1 MLRVVF
7 ALSFGL
13 ILVPQVQA
21 QPLPDAAGQLAS
33 RISSLLPRRATVSL
47 DLRNLMTRPP
57 DGWSSF
63 RGQLQDAFQKSG
75 IQVAGTPAAQPD
87 SRVPD
92 TRVMITL
99 SESVQGPLF
108 VVEVI
113 TGDNRQV
120 AMLHWTPP
128 RAEEKPRM
136 TLVNKT
142 LWTQPEPV
150 LDVLLLNS
158 GAQMLVLST
167 SNVTSYQMNGGKWT
181 FASSAPLTLSRPM
194 PRDPRGRLLSAADG
208 GFRVY
213 VPGVTCMGTLQPAL
227 QLNCAPGNETWN
239 DVRWVTDRNVL
250 ESDKAPGA
258 RYSPAVPPASGA
270 EGWGSDIAAMDNP
283 CAQSAIQIADGNNS
297 DHDQVQAFEIAGGQA
312 SAASEPLAVP
322 GLVTALWPA
331 ETRGQVTVVVRDSQ
345 TGDYAASRLGL
356 ACAQ

>member
-1 MLRVVF
+1 MLRVAF
-7 ALSFGL
+7 ALLFGL
-13 ILVPQVQA
+13 ILAEA
-21 QPLPDAAGQLAS
+21 QPLPEAAAQLAS

-47 DLRNLMTRPP
+47 DLRTLMTKPP

-63 RGQLQDAFQKSG
+63 RGQLQDALQKAG
-75 IQVAGTPAAQPD
+75 IQVAGTPAAAQPD
-87 SRVPD
+87 WRV
-92 TRVMITL
+92 VVTL
-99 SESVQGPLF
+99 SESARGPLF
-108 VVEVI
+108 VAEAV
-113 TGDNRQV
+113 TGDTHQV
-120 AMLHWTPP
+120 TMLPWTPP
-128 RAEEKPRM
+128 RAEDRPRM

-158 GAQMLVLST
+158 GQQMLVLST
-167 SNVTSYQMNGGKWT
+167 SNVTSYQMSGGKWT

-194 PRDPRGRLLSAADG
+194 PRDPRGRILSAVD

-213 VPGVTCMGTLQPAL
+213 VPGATCTGTTQPAL

-250 ESDKAPGA
+250 ESDKAPAA
-258 RYSPAVPPASGA
+258 RYSPTVPPASGA

-283 CAQSAIQIADGNNS
+283 CTQNAIAIADGNNS

-322 GLVTALWPA
+322 GAVTALWPA
-331 ETRGQVTVVVRDSQ
+331 ETRGQVTVVVRDLQ

>member
-1 MLRVVF
+1 MLRVAF

-13 ILVPQVQA
+13 ILVPPVEA
-21 QPLPDAAGQLAS
+21 QPLTETAGQLAS
-33 RISSLLPRRATVSL
+33 RISSLLPRRTTVSL
-47 DLRNLMTRPP
+47 DLRNLMNRPP
-57 DGWSSF
+57 DGWSNF
-63 RGQLQDAFQKSG
+63 RGQLQDALQKAG

-99 SESVQGPLF
+99 SESIQGTLF
-108 VVEVI
+108 VAEVI
-113 TGDNRQV
+113 TGDNHQV
-120 AMLHWTPP
+120 AMLPWMPP
-128 RAEEKPRM
+128 RAEVKPRM

-167 SNVTSYQMNGGKWT
+167 SNATSYQMTGGKWT

-194 PRDPRGRLLSAADG
+194 PRDPRGRILSAAD

-213 VPGVTCMGTLQPAL
+213 VPGATCMGTTQPTL
-227 QLNCAPGNETWN
+227 QLNCAPGNEIW
-239 DVRWVTDRNVL
+239 DGVHWVTDRNVL

-283 CAQSAIQIADGNNS
+283 CAQSAIVIADGNGS
-297 DHDQVQAFEIAGGQA
+297 DHDQVQAYEIAAGQA
-312 SAASEPLAVP
+312 SAATEPLAMP
-322 GLVTALWPA
+322 GAVTALWPA